1 MNPQDTSKIT
11 KVVGLPG
18 YVLWGEL
25 VCLLLALDAL
35 MQWRGAA
42 RAEEGGE

>member
-11 KVVGLPG
+11 EVVELPG

-25 VCLLLALDAL
+25 VCLLLL

-42 RAEEGGE
+42 RAEEAGE